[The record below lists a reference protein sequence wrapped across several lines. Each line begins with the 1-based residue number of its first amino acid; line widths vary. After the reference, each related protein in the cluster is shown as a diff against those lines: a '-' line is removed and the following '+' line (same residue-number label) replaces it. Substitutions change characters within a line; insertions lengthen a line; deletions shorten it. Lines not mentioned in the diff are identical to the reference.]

1 MLEELEDE
9 KEFGRRSC
17 RLEQLLNKEALEAAA
32 VSVQGERYGRTQTKA
47 RNEGKQDC
55 LGEVLDSQWSFP
67 RRSFCHMKQ
76 NSAGNDSLMPNSP
89 IFRTYMSATEST
101 KAKERSL
108 STPKQRTEYVDGLSL
123 WSSFDGESIASNEK
137 RGVLDQQISFSMNS

>member
-1 MLEELEDE
+1 MLEESVED
-9 KEFGRRSC
+9 KEFGRKSC
-17 RLEQLLNKEALEAAA
+17 RLEQLLNKEAPCNF
-32 VSVQGERYGRTQTKA
+32 ERYGRTQIKP
-47 RNEGKQDC
+47 RNEGKQDS
-55 LGEVLDSQWSFP
+55 LETLLDSKWSFP

-108 STPKQRTEYVDGLSL
+108 STPKQRTGYVDGLSF
-123 WSSFDGESIASNEK
+123 WSSLDGESSADFFKHESLIN
-137 RGVLDQQISFSMNS
+137 

>member
-1 MLEELEDE
+1 VLEESEDE

-32 VSVQGERYGRTQTKA
+32 VSVQGERYGRA

-108 STPKQRTEYVDGLSL
+108 SAPKQRTEYVDGLSF
-123 WSSFDGESIASNEK
+123 WSSFDGESIASNDK
-137 RGVLDQQISFSMNS
+137 RGVLDRQISFSMKS